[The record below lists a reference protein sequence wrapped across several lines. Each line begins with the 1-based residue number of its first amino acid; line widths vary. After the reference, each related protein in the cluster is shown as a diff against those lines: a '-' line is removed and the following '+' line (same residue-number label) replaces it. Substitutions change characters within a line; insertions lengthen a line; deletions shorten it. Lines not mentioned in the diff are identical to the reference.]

1 MGLGEQEKS
10 RGSPLLP
17 FNLGWKI
24 LTSLEGN
31 ENSMAKENEQDKI
44 LEDC

>member
-1 MGLGEQEKS
+1 MMGLGKQDES

-24 LTSLEGN
+24 LTSFEGDG
-31 ENSMAKENEQDKI
+31 NSIANKNDQDK
-44 LEDC
+44 